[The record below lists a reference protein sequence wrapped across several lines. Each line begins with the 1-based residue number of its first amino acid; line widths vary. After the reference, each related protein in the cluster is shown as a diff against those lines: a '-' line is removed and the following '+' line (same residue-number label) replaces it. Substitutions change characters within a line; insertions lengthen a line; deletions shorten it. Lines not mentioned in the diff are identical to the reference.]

1 MADYLTEEEQVEA
14 FKNWWSENG
23 LRLLAVG
30 VLIVG
35 GYFGWQGWENSQAE
49 KAQKGSEIYMEMIE
63 IMTSENPGERINSEK
78 QAAVN
83 SLADQL
89 KEDHNGSGYA
99 HFAAFLKA
107 KLAVDNNQLKTAATE
122 LRWVLDND
130 PAATTE
136 TLAILRLAR
145 VEASLGNVQT
155 ALDMILGIDPG
166 GMKSAFEEAKGDF
179 YVQLGDLESAYTAYQ
194 GAILS
199 DQSQD
204 SRIAA
209 ILRLKLTQAV
219 PASVEN
225 SDVAVDEAVVDKAVV
240 DEVEIDKVEEQSGEG
255 E

>member
-30 VLIVG
+30 VLIIG

-49 KAQKGSEIYMEMIE
+49 KAEKGSEIYMEMIE

-89 KEDHNGSGYA
+89 KEDHDGSGYA

-107 KLAVDNNQLKTAATE
+107 KLAVDNNQLETAATE

-145 VEASLGNVQT
+145 VEASLGNVQA
-155 ALDMILGIDPG
+155 ALDRIMGIDPG

-209 ILRLKLTQAV
+209 ILRLKLTQTT
-219 PASVEN
+219 PAKVE
-225 SDVAVDEAVVDKAVV
+225 STEVESTDVESTDVAV

-255 E
+255 Q